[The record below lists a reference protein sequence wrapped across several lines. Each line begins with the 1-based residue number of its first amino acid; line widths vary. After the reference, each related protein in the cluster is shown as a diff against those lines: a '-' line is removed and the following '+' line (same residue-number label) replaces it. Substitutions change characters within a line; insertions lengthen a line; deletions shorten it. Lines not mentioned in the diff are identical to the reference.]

1 MNDLDK
7 ARKKLEL
14 MKVKC
19 AKEEMQ
25 FKILERQTD
34 IDRIKQSI
42 NAQDERIKELE
53 TELQG
58 E

>member
-25 FKILERQTD
+25 FKILERQAD

>member
-1 MNDLDK
+1 MNELDK
-7 ARKKLEL
+7 ARKQLEL
-14 MKVKC
+14 SKVKC
-19 AKEEMQ
+19 AKEEME

-42 NAQDERIKELE
+42 KAQDERIKELQ